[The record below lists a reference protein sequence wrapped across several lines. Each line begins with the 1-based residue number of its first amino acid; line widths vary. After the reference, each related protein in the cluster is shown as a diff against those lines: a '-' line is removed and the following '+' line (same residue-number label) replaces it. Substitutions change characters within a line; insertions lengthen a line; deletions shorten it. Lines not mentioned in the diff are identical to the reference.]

1 MSGFVY
7 VATNES
13 LDDVIKVGISA
24 DPVSRIRKLKTTGVP
39 TPFSIAWAH
48 MFKQPQVIES
58 AFHEYFRSCR
68 VANDR
73 EFFKMSVEE
82 ATEYLNNKV
91 FHDNDNVERFDVL
104 CTMQDEINDA
114 LAKAALRG
122 VGVPD
127 MTFVLGML
135 CMGLMMPGDIE

>member
-13 LDDVIKVGISA
+13 LDGVVKIGIST
-24 DPVSRIRKLKTTGVP
+24 DPVSRIRKLKSTGVP
-39 TPFSIAWAH
+39 TSFSLAWAH
-48 MFKQPQVIES
+48 MFKKPEVIEA
-58 AFHEYFRSCR
+58 AFQEYFRECR

-91 FHDNDNVERFDVL
+91 FHDNGNVERFDIL
-104 CTMQDEINDA
+104 CTMQDEISDA
-114 LAKAALRG
+114 LNKASLRG
-122 VGVPD
+122 VSVPD
-127 MTFVLGML
+127 MAFVLGTL
-135 CMGLMMPGDIE
+135 CISLMTGGDE